1 MSTMNWV
8 SIIDNEISRRKII
21 EMDLTL
27 SNARLHAMVNFS
39 HSWEYWEEPN
49 GKIIYTSPSCER
61 MTG

>member
-21 EMDLTL
+21 EMDLAL

-39 HSWEYWEEPN
+39 HCWECWEEPN
-49 GKIIYTSPSCER
+49 GKSLYLPFL
-61 MTG
+61 